1 MPRTYVKQKPGK
13 RKYQTYSEEI
23 LHKCLDAVESG
34 KLSERKAAEEF
45 KVPRGTI
52 QNYLMCDWGF
62 PINFQD
68 LKILISSYLNKQ
80 RRGEPRFQNNVPGDD
95 WIRAFI
101 KRRKLTHR
109 CASNIKRKRAE
120 ISKDALKRYFTN
132 LEEELKDVPPINI
145 WNYDETNLTDDPGKK
160 KAIMRRGTKYPEQ
173 VINHSKVG
181 FSIMFC
187 GNAAGQMLEPY
198 TVYQAKNMYP
208 AWMEGGPPNA
218 RYGYSDSGWFEERS
232 LQDWFFTLALPK
244 LWRLDG
250 KKVLIGDNLNSHLSD
265 KVIEA
270 CQANNIAFICLYPNG
285 THLLQPLDIA
295 YFAPLKKTWRKVLNQ
310 WKLTPEGRRQGTLN
324 KRQYPCLLS
333 KLIESLASQNG
344 LENLKS
350 GFRKCGIVPFQPE
363 EVYKRLPDS
372 STNVLAPNEALGDSL
387 SDTLKELRGPG
398 PGNGET
404 PSGSTTKKKSN
415 KVSKKDR
422 LHLSPGKS
430 VSLKEIPSSSS
441 SSQPPAP
448 PGSVTPTKGLK
459 VAGSKLKVKRLS
471 KNKNNKNII
480 LNSAEIIPKDHKAAD
495 YVIVDYEGSKFP
507 GQIISVAVRD
517 GKKVYKVS
525 CLQKNDD
532 GKGWKWPDIADDDDY
547 LKIESEIEKPKII
560 SSRGTGRFQ
569 IPEFVADWGE

>member
-52 QNYLMCDWGF
+52 QNKWKGFHIEKVGRGCVFTEEEEKIFETRVVLMCDWGF

-160 KAIMRRGTKYPEQ
+160 KAIMRRGTKYPER

-208 AWMEGGPPNA
+208 
-218 RYGYSDSGWFEERS
+218 ERNVRS
-232 LQDWFFTLALPK
+232 
-244 LWRLDG
+244 
-250 KKVLIGDNLNSHLSD
+250 
-265 KVIEA
+265 
-270 CQANNIAFICLYPNG
+270 
-285 THLLQPLDIA
+285 
-295 YFAPLKKTWRKVLNQ
+295 
-310 WKLTPEGRRQGTLN
+310 TP
-324 KRQYPCLLS
+324 
-333 KLIESLASQNG
+333 
-344 LENLKS
+344 
-350 GFRKCGIVPFQPE
+350 
-363 EVYKRLPDS
+363 
-372 STNVLAPNEALGDSL
+372 
-387 SDTLKELRGPG
+387 
-398 PGNGET
+398 
-404 PSGSTTKKKSN
+404 
-415 KVSKKDR
+415 
-422 LHLSPGKS
+422 
-430 VSLKEIPSSSS
+430 
-441 SSQPPAP
+441 
-448 PGSVTPTKGLK
+448 
-459 VAGSKLKVKRLS
+459 
-471 KNKNNKNII
+471 
-480 LNSAEIIPKDHKAAD
+480 
-495 YVIVDYEGSKFP
+495 
-507 GQIISVAVRD
+507 
-517 GKKVYKVS
+517 
-525 CLQKNDD
+525 
-532 GKGWKWPDIADDDDY
+532 
-547 LKIESEIEKPKII
+547 
-560 SSRGTGRFQ
+560 
-569 IPEFVADWGE
+569 